1 MMAANADSN
10 SEPRVPLSRERVL
23 HAAIRLADEGGIESL
38 TMRKLARELG
48 VEAMSLYNH
57 VANKGDLVDGIV
69 DLVVSEIDLPSTA
82 DWEAAIRECAI
93 SAHEAFLRHPWAC
106 SLVMSPTTTR
116 GARVPRLRYM
126 EWLLGQL
133 RGAGFSP
140 ELTYHA
146 YHALDGHI
154 LGFTLWQLGHS
165 AGAKEIGVAQ
175 DFADFA
181 GKFLRELPAGDYPYL
196 AEHVEQHVTAFG
208 EDGASESESEFEFG
222 LGLILDGLKRAR
234 GLG

>member
-1 MMAANADSN
+1 MTANADAN

-69 DLVVSEIDLPSTA
+69 DLVVGEIDLSSTA
-82 DWEAAIRECAI
+82 DDWEVAIRECAI

-106 SLVMSPTTTR
+106 SLVMSPTTAR

-126 EWLLGQL
+126 EWLLRQL
-133 RGAGFSP
+133 RDAGFSP

-165 AGAKEIGVAQ
+165 AAALEIGGAQ
-175 DFADFA
+175 DLADFA
-181 GKFLRELPAGDYPYL
+181 GKLLHELRAGDYPCL
-196 AEHVEQHVTAFG
+196 AEHVEQHITASAVG
-208 EDGASESESEFEFG
+208 ESETEFEFG

-234 GLG
+234 GVA

>member
-1 MMAANADSN
+1 MAPNNDSS
-10 SEPRVPLSRERVL
+10 SESRVPLSRERVL
-23 HAAIRLADEGGIESL
+23 DAAIRLADASGIESL
-38 TMRKLARELG
+38 TMRKLARALG

-69 DLVVSEIDLPSTA
+69 DLVVGEIDLPSTGE
-82 DWEAAIRECAI
+82 DWEVAVRKCAI

-116 GARVPRLRYM
+116 GARVPRLRYI
-126 EWLLGQL
+126 EWLLRRL
-133 RGAGFSP
+133 RAAGFSP

-165 AGAKEIGVAQ
+165 AGAKEIGGAQ

-181 GKFLRELPAGDYPYL
+181 DKFLLELRAGDYPFL
-196 AEHVEQHVTAFG
+196 AEHVEQHITAAG
-208 EDGASESESEFEFG
+208 EGDESESEFEFG
-222 LGLILDGLKRAR
+222 LSLILDGLKKA
-234 GLG
+234 GGIA